1 MALGS
6 GQWGSHLGSGSAM
19 EKAGCC
25 AAVGLSSAGCHVG
38 AAPQS
43 FPPLSEPS
51 PDSRRFTTL
60 LAAEHVYLGEAR
72 MGALR
77 DIRFYDMFL
86 LPVWDG
92 APTERHGAPPALC
105 VLLQPAWGRQGRC
118 VGVGISVGFVGLG
131 FLFCT
136 ADSCE
141 NALLRQGQCT
151 ELLPRSAQFALQSRT
166 RMQP

>member
-1 MALGS
+1 MGLPLGIWFSYGES
-6 GQWGSHLGSGSAM
+6 GVLCCCGAEQCRVPCGS
-19 EKAGCC
+19 CP
-25 AAVGLSSAGCHVG
+25 AVL
-38 AAPQS
+38 
-43 FPPLSEPS
+43 PPLSEPS

-60 LAAEHVYLGEAR
+60 LAAERVYLGEAR

-141 NALLRQGQCT
+141 NALLRWGQCT

>member
-1 MALGS
+1 
-6 GQWGSHLGSGSAM
+6 M

-92 APTERHGAPPALC
+92 APTERHGAPLALH
-105 VLLQPAWGRQGRC
+105 VLLQPAWGKARKMCWGRHFSGLHWFGVSFLHSRQ
-118 VGVGISVGFVGLG
+118 L
-131 FLFCT
+131 
-136 ADSCE
+136 
-141 NALLRQGQCT
+141 
-151 ELLPRSAQFALQSRT
+151 
-166 RMQP
+166 